1 MFVELRKLKSC
12 IRTWENEEKRKRAKG
27 GVAQVQLQG
36 VPHVQCPMR
45 RPAQVTP
52 HLRYSNKLDI
62 SLPAPCSTRYS
73 DCSYVRYL
81 FIPRRISSRCTLC
94 RNRYRSGVQCCT
106 AGGGGLVLA
115 DIGLKWSQSGYPIQ
129 ASSWPW
135 VPLSVSAPLQ
145 YRFSHMF
152 VHCANISRS
161 KSKLWSICNSVHVC
175 HLFSLCR
182 QSCASGWRRFTLH
195 CPYMHHPSSEHC
207 SYNYIWIIFVCWK
220 LSSCK

>member
-12 IRTWENEEKRKRAKG
+12 IQTWENEEKRKRGKG
-27 GVAQVQLQG
+27 GLPKSNCRGFPMSNVQCGDQPKWPPTSDIPISWIFPCQHPARPDTQTAATSDICLYLGGYPPAAHCAATDIGVLYNVVQL
-36 VPHVQCPMR
+36 VV
-45 RPAQVTP
+45 
-52 HLRYSNKLDI
+52 
-62 SLPAPCSTRYS
+62 
-73 DCSYVRYL
+73 
-81 FIPRRISSRCTLC
+81 
-94 RNRYRSGVQCCT
+94 
-106 AGGGGLVLA
+106 GLVLA

-135 VPLSVSAPLQ
+135 VPLSVSAPLR

-207 SYNYIWIIFVCWK
+207 PYN
-220 LSSCK
+220 

>member
-94 RNRYRSGVQCCT
+94 CNRYRSGVQCCT
-106 AGGGGLVLA
+106 AGGGGVGVSRYWAEVKSEWISDPGLLVALSS
-115 DIGLKWSQSGYPIQ
+115 LVCVCSSPI
-129 ASSWPW
+129 SLFP
-135 VPLSVSAPLQ
+135 
-145 YRFSHMF
+145 
-152 VHCANISRS
+152 
-161 KSKLWSICNSVHVC
+161 HVC
-175 HLFSLCR
+175 ALCQYIKIQIKVVEYLQFRSRLSSSLCR
-182 QSCASGWRRFTLH
+182 QSCASGWWRFTLH
-195 CPYMHHPSSEHC
+195 CPYMHHSSSEHC
-207 SYNYIWIIFVCWK
+207 PYN
-220 LSSCK
+220 